1 MLKIKRIYRY
11 SESFKQQVLEE
22 LSLGIY
28 SANELQRRYGIKGS
42 TTIAYWARKSGNFNL
57 IPKTIRVETPQEKDE
72 IAALKLEIKRL
83 KMSIADIVTDRVIAE
98 STLEVIC
105 EQQGLNIE
113 EVKKKAGSILASK
126 PSKKGRK

>member
-1 MLKIKRIYRY
+1 
-11 SESFKQQVLEE
+11 
-22 LSLGIY
+22 
-28 SANELQRRYGIKGS
+28 
-42 TTIAYWARKSGNFNL
+42 
-57 IPKTIRVETPQEKDE
+57 

-105 EQQGLNIE
+105 EQQGLDIE

-126 PSKKGRK
+126 PSKKVRK

>member
-22 LSLGIY
+22 LSRGIY

-42 TTIAYWARKSGNFNL
+42 TTIAYWVRKSGNFNL

-72 IAALKLEIKRL
+72 IAALKLETKRL

-105 EQQGLNIE
+105 EQQGLDIE

>member
-22 LSLGIY
+22 LSQGIY

-42 TTIAYWARKSGNFNL
+42 TTIACWARKIGNFNL

-105 EQQGLNIE
+105 EQQGLDIE
-113 EVKKKAGSILASK
+113 DVKKKAGSILASK
-126 PSKKGRK
+126 PYKKVRK

>member
-22 LSLGIY
+22 LSRGIY

-42 TTIAYWARKSGNFNL
+42 TTIAYWVRKSGNFNL

-105 EQQGLNIE
+105 EQQGLDIE
-113 EVKKKAGSILASK
+113 EVKKKAGSILVSK
-126 PSKKGRK
+126 PSTKGRK

>member
-22 LSLGIY
+22 LSRGIY

-42 TTIAYWARKSGNFNL
+42 TTIAYWVRKSGNFNL

-105 EQQGLNIE
+105 EQQGLDIE